1 MNAAT
6 VSRTL
11 ALIPDRLPRML
22 SGSLFSD
29 SEAAACKH
37 PERIAH
43 VMKFL
48 SWLGPLNPLTKDDLR
63 VLGLLNQ
70 YGKPLGHG
78 QTAEDAA
85 DDEETLESEDD
96 LEAESLDEAFAET
109 TLPAP
114 APQAPAIQP

>member
-11 ALIPDRLPRML
+11 ALIPERLPRAL
-22 SGSLFSD
+22 SGSAFNET
-29 SEAAACKH
+29 EAAACRH

-78 QTAEDAA
+78 QMPEEMG
-85 DDEETLESEDD
+85 DDEDTLESDEE
-96 LEAESLDEAFAET
+96 LEALDDVFAET

-114 APQAPAIQP
+114 SAQPPAVQP

>member
-6 VSRTL
+6 ISRTL
-11 ALIPDRLPRML
+11 ALIPDRLPRTL
-22 SGSLFSD
+22 SGSTFN
-29 SEAAACKH
+29 EAEATACKH

-78 QTAEDAA
+78 QAPEDMG
-85 DDEETLESEDD
+85 DEDTLESDEE
-96 LEAESLDEAFAET
+96 LESLEEAYAEA
-109 TLPAP
+109 TLPAA
-114 APQAPAIQP
+114 APQAPAAQP

>member
-6 VSRTL
+6 ISRTL
-11 ALIPDRLPRML
+11 ALIPDRLPRTL
-22 SGSLFSD
+22 SGSIFNEA
-29 SEAAACKH
+29 EAAASKH

-78 QTAEDAA
+78 QAAEDMG
-85 DDEETLESEDD
+85 DDEDTLESDEE
-96 LEAESLDEAFAET
+96 LESLDEAFAET
-109 TLPAP
+109 TLPAA
-114 APQAPAIQP
+114 APQASAIQP